1 MRSLIILTA
10 ALLSACASTP
20 PLTSVTPPACP
31 AEAMQRCE
39 PALTDPPGATM
50 AQTEATD
57 ATNRARWLRCVAR
70 DRAKH
75 ACLCALENAEV
86 TGRSGMCEGY
96 LARSKK

>member
-10 ALLSACASTP
+10 TLLSACASTP

-31 AEAMQRCE
+31 AEAMQACE

-57 ATNRARWLRCVAR
+57 ATNRARWLRCIER
-70 DRAKH
+70 DKAKRE
-75 ACLCALENAEV
+75 CLCALEREGV
-86 TGRSGMCEGY
+86 TRRSGGCGG
-96 LARSKK
+96 

>member
-10 ALLSACASTP
+10 ALLSACASAP
-20 PLTSVTPPACP
+20 PMTSVLPPSCP
-31 AEAMQRCE
+31 AAAMQTCE

-86 TGRSGMCEGY
+86 TARSGMCEPPP
-96 LARSKK
+96 